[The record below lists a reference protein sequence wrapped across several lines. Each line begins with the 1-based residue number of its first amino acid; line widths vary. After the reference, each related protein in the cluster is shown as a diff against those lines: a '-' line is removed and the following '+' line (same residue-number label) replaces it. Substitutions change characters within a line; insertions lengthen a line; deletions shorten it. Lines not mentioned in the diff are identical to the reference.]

1 MTEKKKT
8 AHPVLDER
16 FITSIKG
23 REFVLYAGLLDLAHQ
38 KGLKIIHVEAIQY
51 PTKSNGMEGICK
63 AVVESRNG
71 EEFTEIGDANPKNV
85 NKQIADHV
93 LRMAA
98 TRAKARALRDFTN
111 IGMTCL
117 EELGELDSV
126 IGEEKP
132 KPRAT
137 KRSPKRTSKA
147 KKPASAKEQKT
158 RTAAVSSINTDQPR
172 ISQAQKKAIQN
183 LSRRRG
189 INEDALEG
197 LVQEAYGVSLEGL
210 TSQDAAH
217 FIRNLQQ
224 AA

>member
-1 MTEKKKT
+1 MTDKKKT
-8 AHPVLDER
+8 AQPVLDER
-16 FITSIKG
+16 FITTIKG

-38 KGLKIIHVEAIQY
+38 KGLRTVHVEALQY
-51 PTKSNGMEGICK
+51 PTKANGMEAICK
-63 AVVESRNG
+63 AIIWSCNN
-71 EEFTEIGDANPKNV
+71 EEFVEIGDANPRNV
-85 NKQIADHV
+85 TEQIAGHV

-117 EELGELDSV
+117 EELGDLDNV

-132 KPRAT
+132 KPKAT
-137 KRSPKRTSKA
+137 TRSPKKTPAKA
-147 KKPASAKEQKT
+147 KKPAPAKGPKSESK
-158 RTAAVSSINTDQPR
+158 VSSINTDQPR
-172 ISQAQKKAIQN
+172 ISQAQKKAILN

>member
-1 MTEKKKT
+1 MTDKQKT
-8 AHPVLDER
+8 VQPVLDER
-16 FITSIKG
+16 FITTIKG
-23 REFVLYAGLLDLAHQ
+23 REFVLYAGL
-38 KGLKIIHVEAIQY
+38 
-51 PTKSNGMEGICK
+51 N
-63 AVVESRNG
+63 
-71 EEFTEIGDANPKNV
+71 EEFVEIGDANPRNV
-85 NKQIADHV
+85 TEQIAGHV

-137 KRSPKRTSKA
+137 KRSPKKTPAKS
-147 KKPASAKEQKT
+147 KKPAPANGPKSESK
-158 RTAAVSSINTDQPR
+158 VSSINTDQPR
-172 ISQAQKKAIQN
+172 ISQAQKKAILN

>member
-117 EELGELDSV
+117 EELGDLDNV

-132 KPRAT
+132 KPKAT
-137 KRSPKRTSKA
+137 KRSPKKTPAKA
-147 KKPASAKEQKT
+147 KKPAPTKEQKPESK
-158 RTAAVSSINTDQPR
+158 VSSINANKPR
-172 ISQAQKKAIQN
+172 ISQAQKQAILN

-189 INEDALEG
+189 IDQDSLEAM
-197 LVQEAYGVSLEGL
+197 VEEAYGVALEGL